1 MPKPGLE
8 TQQKISQIEV
18 EQFRLKVLLD
28 KAKNLLELIEKNNMP
43 DSTPYISF
51 KKGTTMADLPRLA
64 LLPRVGIRQ
73 AFKNDITQIKQQLE
87 QLRREATTVRRQG
100 YLDHV
105 RRERAAVAR
114 IDRQFEV
121 HARRVMRAAEQ
132 RGHLTDEELV
142 NLQKGADEILEAFT
156 GLLPLDSSESAIN
169 DVLNQV
175 ADVMAYG
182 GGDSAVMQRAFEAV
196 KNAAKGRLEKAVQA
210 ALSQRHNEKAVGQV
224 IREAA
229 RMSLVGGDDRAV
241 AAALEKTLA
250 VTESQRDAAEQC
262 FRKIPSTENL
272 KLMFQRE
279 LNCVQMGGAPIAS
292 PPKGLRRVKA
302 GDQHRIVS
310 GDTLSGIS
318 RTYYG
323 SFSFWDVLVRANA
336 ELWAN
341 PDRPPSGTITI
352 PYS

>member
-8 TQQKISQIEV
+8 TQQKLAQIEA
-18 EQFRLKVLLD
+18 ERRRLKALFYKHKD
-28 KAKNLLELIEKNNMP
+28 LLEFIEENSLP
-43 DSTPYISF
+43 DSQPYISF
-51 KKGTTMADLPRLA
+51 KSGTSILDLRGP
-64 LLPRVGIRQ
+64 PGGIREV
-73 AFKNDITQIKQQLE
+73 FKNDITRIKQQLE
-87 QLRREATTVRRQG
+87 QLRREATTVRRHG
-100 YLDHV
+100 YLEYV
-105 RRERAAVAR
+105 RRERAAVSR

-121 HARRVMRAAEQ
+121 HVRRVMRTAEQ

-175 ADVMAYG
+175 ADVMALG
-182 GGDSAVMQRAFEAV
+182 GGDSTVAQRALKAV
-196 KNAAKGRLEKAVQA
+196 VNAARGNLEKARQ
-210 ALSQRHNEKAVGQV
+210 ALSQRPNQKTARQV
-224 IREAA
+224 IRAA
-229 RMSLVGGDDRAV
+229 AYLEFHGDSAST
-241 AAALEKTLA
+241 AAALEQTLA
-250 VTESQRDAAEQC
+250 WMESQRDAAEQC
-262 FRKIPSTENL
+262 FRKIPSTQNL
-272 KLMFQRE
+272 ELMFQAE
-279 LNCVQMGGAPIAS
+279 AVCVEMGGAPIAS

-323 SFSFWDVLVRANA
+323 SFSFWDGLVRANA